1 MMNQSY
7 HKGYHTHKKTQ
18 TKLNGENKKHV
29 NLKLCCRG
37 LQPTFTSECPSD
49 QCLKFID
56 DVTVFLCTACEHEV
70 QQIPRSTPCDQKR
83 RRNFS
88 LDELFSK
95 VTGQTKSI

>member
-1 MMNQSY
+1 MFMSTYCTLALINMPPLHDESNY

-56 DVTVFLCTACEHEV
+56 DVTV
-70 QQIPRSTPCDQKR
+70 
-83 RRNFS
+83 S
-88 LDELFSK
+88 LHCM
-95 VTGQTKSI
+95 